1 MINLVEQEL
10 VVRFDALTSSAEDRM
25 EALTKAMAVA
35 KEFQDKF
42 SPIADWLDKMERKIK
57 EMETV
62 PTDEEKIQQRIEE
75 HDLLHDDI
83 LNQKPAFD
91 ALTDVATV
99 LMALVGDE
107 EASVLAD
114 RLGELTD
121 RYGTIIII

>member
-1 MINLVEQEL
+1 
-10 VVRFDALTSSAEDRM
+10 VRFDALTSSAEDRM

-57 EMETV
+57 DMETV

-91 ALTDVATV
+91 GLTDVATV

-121 RYGTIIII
+121 RYGMTTITI

>member
-1 MINLVEQEL
+1 MI
-10 VVRFDALTSSAEDRM
+10 DGTP
-25 EALTKAMAVA
+25 MAVA

-91 ALTDVATV
+91 GLADVATV
-99 LMALVGDE
+99 LMALVGEE

-121 RYGTIIII
+121 RYGMKSTINNQRRCSSLSY